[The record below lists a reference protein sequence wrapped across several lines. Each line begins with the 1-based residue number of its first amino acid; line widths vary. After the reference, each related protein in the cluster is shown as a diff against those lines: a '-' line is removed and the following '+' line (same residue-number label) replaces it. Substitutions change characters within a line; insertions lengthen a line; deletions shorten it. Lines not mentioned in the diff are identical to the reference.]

1 MSTLALALL
10 VVVASYAGVE
20 WVRRLALRRGV
31 LDVPV
36 ERSSHRVP
44 TPRGGGI
51 VIVVAALLAALLAS
65 GVVTRGLSA
74 PMAAWLAG
82 GAAIAVTGWMDDVR
96 SLSSRTRLAVQLS
109 AAVVLLAVAG
119 CWSELELPLAGRVP
133 LGWGGCGL
141 ALLWIVGMTNAYNF
155 MDGIDGIAAGQ
166 AIVAGIAW
174 ALIGGHAG
182 DPGVRAIGA
191 AIALSGAGFLLH
203 NRPPARIFMG
213 DVGSGF
219 LGFTVAALPLL
230 LAAGANDVDRGRL
243 PVVAAALVWPFLFD
257 ATFTFIRRL
266 ARGENVFDG
275 HRSHLYQRLV
285 ISGVSHGRVSA
296 LYMGWAI
303 ISAVLGLLWLW
314 TWSGGGVVLLGWA
327 VLSAVGMIAAVRM
340 RERRP

>member
-1 MSTLALALL
+1 MITLALAVL
-10 VVVASYAGVE
+10 VIAASYAGVE

-36 ERSSHRVP
+36 ERSSHQVP

-51 VIVVAALLAALLAS
+51 VIVVATLLAPLCV
-65 GVVTRGLSA
+65 GGLGTGRVPA
-74 PMAAWLAG
+74 PVAAWLAG
-82 GAAIAVTGWMDDVR
+82 GTAVALAGWVDDLR
-96 SLSSRTRLAVQLS
+96 SLSSRTRLVVQLS
-109 AAVVLLAVAG
+109 AALVLLAVAG
-119 CWSELELPLAGRVP
+119 CWSQLDLPLAGRVP
-133 LGWGGCGL
+133 LGWAGCVL

-166 AIVAGIAW
+166 AVIAGIAW
-174 ALIGGHAG
+174 AMIGRQAG
-182 DPGVRAIGA
+182 DAGIAAIGA
-191 AIALSGAGFLLH
+191 AIALSTAGFLMH

-230 LAAGANDVDRGRL
+230 LAADGADADRDRL

-266 ARGENVFDG
+266 VRGENILEA

-285 ISGVSHGRVSA
+285 ITGASHAQVSA
-296 LYMGWAI
+296 LYAGWALL
-303 ISAVLGLLWLW
+303 SATLGLLWLW
-314 TWSGGGVVLLGWA
+314 GSGGGVVLLGWA
-327 VLSAVGMIAAVRM
+327 VLSAVGMIAAVRV

>member
-1 MSTLALALL
+1 MIALALAVL
-10 VVVASYAGVE
+10 VIAASYVAVE

-36 ERSSHRVP
+36 ERSSHQVP

-51 VIVVAALLAALLAS
+51 VIVVATLLAPLLAS
-65 GVVTRGLSA
+65 GLVTGRLPA
-74 PMAAWLAG
+74 PVAAWLAG
-82 GAAIAVTGWMDDVR
+82 GAAVAVAGWVDDLR
-96 SLSSRTRLAVQLS
+96 SLPTRTRLVVQLL
-109 AAVVLLAVAG
+109 AAVGLLAATG
-119 CWSELELPLAGRVP
+119 CWSALDLPPAGPVP
-133 LGWGGCGL
+133 LGWAGCAL

-166 AIVAGIAW
+166 AVVAGVGW
-174 ALIGGHAG
+174 AVIGRHAG
-182 DPGVRAIGA
+182 DPGIAVIGA

-219 LGFTVAALPLL
+219 LGFTVAALPLV
-230 LAAGANDVDRGRL
+230 LAAGGADTDRDRL

-266 ARGENVFDG
+266 VRGENVFEG

-285 ISGVSHGRVSA
+285 ITGASHAQVSA
-296 LYMGWAI
+296 LYAGWALV
-303 ISAVLGLLWLW
+303 SATLGLLWLW
-314 TWSGGGVVLLGWA
+314 GWSGGGLVLLDWA
-327 VLSAVGMIAAVRM
+327 VLSAVGMIAAVRI

>member
-1 MSTLALALL
+1 MSALALALL
-10 VVVASYAGVE
+10 VVAASYAGVE

-36 ERSSHRVP
+36 GRSSHRVP
-44 TPRGGGI
+44 TPRGGGV
-51 VIVVAALLAALLAS
+51 VIVAAALLAPFIAG
-65 GVVTRGLSA
+65 GVA
-74 PMAAWLAG
+74 PGRLTAAMAAWLAG
-82 GAAIAVTGWMDDVR
+82 GAAIALSGWMDDVR
-96 SLSSRTRLAVQLS
+96 SLSSRTRLVVQLV
-109 AAVVLLAVAG
+109 AAVVLIAAAG
-119 CWSELELPLAGRVP
+119 CWSELALPLAGRVP
-133 LGWGGCGL
+133 LGWAGCVL

-166 AIVAGIAW
+166 AVVAGIAW
-174 ALIGGHAG
+174 AIIGSHGRDAG
-182 DPGVRAIGA
+182 ISAIGA

-219 LGFTVAALPLL
+219 LGFTLASLPLL
-230 LAAGANDVDRGRL
+230 LAAGGLEVDRGRL
-243 PVVAAALVWPFLFD
+243 PVVAAAMVWPFLFD

-285 ISGVSHGRVSA
+285 ISGASHGQVAA
-296 LYMGWAI
+296 LYTGWAL
-303 ISAVLGLLWLW
+303 ISSALGLLWLW
-314 TWSGGGVVLLGWA
+314 TWSGGGLVLLGWA

>member
-1 MSTLALALL
+1 MITLALAVL
-10 VVVASYAGVE
+10 VVAASYAGVE
-20 WVRRLALRRGV
+20 CVRRVALRRGV

-36 ERSSHRVP
+36 ERSSHQVP

-51 VIVVAALLAALLAS
+51 VIVVATLLAPLIASALVS
-65 GVVTRGLSA
+65 GRVPA
-74 PMAAWLAG
+74 PVAAWLAG
-82 GAAIAVTGWMDDVR
+82 GVAVALAGWVDDVR
-96 SLSSRTRLAVQLS
+96 SLSSRIRLAVHLA
-109 AAVVLLAVAG
+109 AAVVLLAAAG
-119 CWSELELPLAGRVP
+119 CWTELDLPALGRVT
-133 LGWGGCGL
+133 LGWAGCAL

-166 AIVAGIAW
+166 AVVAGIAW
-174 ALIGGHAG
+174 AMIGRHAA
-182 DPGVRAIGA
+182 DTGVAAIGT

-230 LAAGANDVDRGRL
+230 LAAGASDDDRGRL
-243 PVVAAALVWPFLFD
+243 PVVAAAVVWPFLFD

-266 ARGENVFDG
+266 ARGEDVFEA

-285 ISGVSHGRVSA
+285 ITGASHAQVSA
-296 LYMGWAI
+296 LYAGWAL
-303 ISAVLGLLWLW
+303 ISSALGVLWLW
-314 TWSGGGVVLLGWA
+314 KLSDTGAMLLGWA